1 MSILEKMKRMLND
14 RRARG
19 AVDAAALVVRTI
31 SALPAAERSAVMI
44 VAHAML
50 RDAAIDYGKEVLSNP
65 TKLPKV
71 ELAEILARLGASH
84 RKLSA
89 SLAAVADHVSGD
101 VVYKGTLRQIR
112 ATEVVIVTI
121 GMGWDKA
128 LLVPARQVWKCMWTA
143 RTHAVE
149 AVRLVLA
156 FQSAMHERALPESQ
170 AGGPEKMVV
179 LATTVPA
186 MFRTKAAG
194 KPAGGA
200 KPLAQARVAAGSR
213 PAQPGTPARKGP
225 ARQRSTA

>member
-1 MSILEKMKRMLND
+1 MLND

-19 AVDAAALVVRTI
+19 AVDAASLVVRTI
-31 SALPAAERSAVMI
+31 SALPPAERSAVMI

-50 RDAAIDYGKEVLSNP
+50 RDAAKDYGKEVLSNP
-65 TKLPKV
+65 TKLPKTD
-71 ELAEILARLGASH
+71 LAEILARLGVSH

-112 ATEVVIVTI
+112 ATEVVIVTVGI
-121 GMGWDKA
+121 GWDKA
-128 LLVPARQVWKCMWTA
+128 LLVPARQVWKSMWTA

-149 AVRLVLA
+149 AVRLVMA
-156 FQSAMHERALPESQ
+156 FQTAMHERALPASQ
-170 AGGPEKMVV
+170 AGGPEQMVL

-186 MFRTKAAG
+186 MFRTKA
-194 KPAGGA
+194 PAS
-200 KPLAQARVAAGSR
+200 KSAAVVGSPPVVTRTGTGNRPSR
-213 PAQPGTPARKGP
+213 PAAPVRKGS